1 MEISLIVIVGM
12 KLFLINVLRRNTKQE
27 VYIYNS
33 IGNLI
38 LRKVIPTEN
47 IFLGLTELKSGNYIA
62 KILVDKKYILKK
74 FSIVK

>member
-47 IFLGLTELKSGNYIA
+47 ILGLTELKSGNYIA